1 MRSVII
7 CPDIELS
14 DHLVSVLGEL
24 GMTQVVRNLDRYPD
38 AADLQRLMR
47 TTAPQLVF
55 IGMQEP
61 ERALPMVQELE
72 AQIPGLQ
79 FIAVARVCDPQILLD
94 AMRSGIREF
103 LSSPLDRQNVIDALT
118 RVREMI
124 EKRPVTIAS
133 TDNLFCFLPSKP
145 GVGTSTI
152 AVNASVALAKLPET
166 NVLLT
171 DLDLNS
177 GLVRFMLKL
186 ANDYSV
192 VDAAEHVLN
201 MDENLW
207 PQLVTSLGRLDVLHA
222 GKLNPNQRIDPGM
235 LRELIDFS
243 RRNYKVICVD
253 LSGNLEK
260 FSLDLMH
267 DCKRI
272 FLVCTPEIPSL
283 HLAREKYLFLKNI
296 DLGARVSVLLNRCTK
311 RQVISV
317 EQIESLLGLPVAMTL
332 PNDYSGVHQ
341 SLTAGKAV
349 DSNSELGKQYA
360 ALGRMMMG
368 IPEAAKDKASKK
380 GLLDMLSFS
389 SPKLA
394 PSKK

>member
-272 FLVCTPEIPSL
+272 FLVCTPEIWSRL
-283 HLAREKYLFLKNI
+283 RACWDCRW
-296 DLGARVSVLLNRCTK
+296 R
-311 RQVISV
+311 
-317 EQIESLLGLPVAMTL
+317 
-332 PNDYSGVHQ
+332 
-341 SLTAGKAV
+341 
-349 DSNSELGKQYA
+349 
-360 ALGRMMMG
+360 
-368 IPEAAKDKASKK
+368 
-380 GLLDMLSFS
+380 
-389 SPKLA
+389 
-394 PSKK
+394 